1 MNGPGAYLDASAF
14 VKLVVDEPESEAL
27 ESRLRSWPARTSSAL
42 LRTEARRAVR
52 HLDSAAMERAV
63 TALRG
68 VRLIDV
74 RANILDSAGL
84 IDPTVLRS
92 LDAIH
97 LATAQALGGDVAVV
111 FTYDHQMRRGG
122 ELLGLPV
129 ESPA

>member
-1 MNGPGAYLDASAF
+1 VNGRGAYLDASAF

-27 ESRLRSWPARTSSAL
+27 ERRLRSWPERTSSAL

-52 HLDSAAMERAV
+52 HLDAAAMERAV

-74 RANILDSAGL
+74 RADILDSAGL

-97 LATAQALGGDVAVV
+97 LATAQALGGDVGIV
-111 FTYDHQMRRGG
+111 FTYDHRMRRGS